1 MRRTATDACGAANV
15 SLRSLLQANPE
26 LKVIPAHDRRAW
38 Q

>member
-1 MRRTATDACGAANV
+1 MSVAAANV

-26 LKVIPAHDRRAW
+26 LKIIPAHDRRAW